1 MLHNTTWPNSLQFF
15 LFITENC
22 EKHYFA
28 ANSNKTRLNPPLP
41 KDLELGLRSK
51 NFFTLGSVMVWTF
64 HQHDIKFKAGSV
76 YFVWLLLLF
85 ALKFT
90 PKPQI
95 PMYACYAKI
104 STFQSLAYSYQSHYW
119 FHLCI
124 KIFSEVLEKCFKLQ
138 ADSLTW
144 NDFSTSTDKTV
155 RVEKRNNHIYVD
167 IKLGL
172 YISS

>member
-1 MLHNTTWPNSLQFF
+1 M
-15 LFITENC
+15 TENC
-22 EKHYFA
+22 ERHYFA

-41 KDLELGLRSK
+41 KDQELGLE
-51 NFFTLGSVMVWTF
+51 T
-64 HQHDIKFKAGSV
+64 KFLYPSLCNGLIIPSTWHKILRQGLSNSFGC
-76 YFVWLLLLF
+76 YLLF
-85 ALKFT
+85 AFKFT

-95 PMYACYAKI
+95 PMHACYAKI

-138 ADSLTW
+138 ADSLAW

-155 RVEKRNNHIYVD
+155 RVEKRNNYIYVD